1 MTSSL
6 SVHQLNADS
15 TFLLTWTTTGIPSTL
30 TTTTLNALPASTSTS
45 TSVTILVD
53 PWLDGTTTIFH
64 PKFALT
70 THTSPPA
77 VRSLAELQDTVDM
90 ILISQGMEDHCHKET
105 LCSLPPNTTIPIFAT
120 PKAARMILS
129 WKHFQN
135 DILQIMKPYNS
146 AKPDTILRLPI
157 HPEVT
162 SQHTLPGELTLTNI
176 CPKLDLTGLHN
187 AIGVTYTPP
196 SPTSPSTTP
205 TTLSALYTPHGT
217 PLPSLQPYI
226 TSHLAPLPGALPLT
240 ALFHSLNNE
249 TNPWFMGGEVCA
261 GAPGAA
267 LLAREVGVKNWIG
280 AHDEVKDTSGLGT
293 RFIKSTIFAKE
304 EAKRLVEKEEC
315 EIWVL
320 GVGEKRMFS

>member
-1 MTSSL
+1 MASSL

-15 TFLLTWTTTGIPSTL
+15 TFLLTWTSTL
-30 TTTTLNALPASTSTS
+30 TINTTSTTTSL
-45 TSVTILVD
+45 TILVD

-105 LCSLPPNTTIPIFAT
+105 LCSLPPNTTIPIYAT
-120 PKAARMILS
+120 PKAARMISS

-135 DILQIMKPYNS
+135 DIIQIMKPYNS
-146 AKPDTILRLPI
+146 TKPDTILRLPI
-157 HPEVT
+157 HSEPT
-162 SQHTLPGELTLTNI
+162 SQDTLPGELTLTNI

-187 AIGVTYTPP
+187 AIGMTYTPP
-196 SPTSPSTTP
+196 TTSPSTTP
-205 TTLSALYTPHGT
+205 STLSALYTPHGT

-226 TSHLAPLPGALPLT
+226 TSHLSPLPGALPLT

-267 LLAREVGVKNWIG
+267 QLAREVGVKNWIG

-293 RFIKSTIFAKE
+293 RFIKSTIFGKE

-320 GVGEKRMFS
+320 GVGEKRTFS